1 MSRGS
6 VAGGPDPTI
15 VRLHPIRG
23 PAVVYGTLVIIIV
36 VVVVLGVVSNV
47 GGGQIAIAVVLTV
60 GGLALATFLGYLTLA
75 LVIPA
80 LEANATGVRCRISW
94 RKTVNAQW
102 REVAIEIDAEDPPGR
117 LRLKIN
123 GEPMPIDAQF
133 WRGFRDF
140 AILVASTPEA
150 ARTMSPAARR
160 EVRRFLHL
168 TG

>member
-6 VAGGPDPTI
+6 VAGGPDPTT

-36 VVVVLGVVSNV
+36 VVVVLGVVFERRRRTDRDR
-47 GGGQIAIAVVLTV
+47 VVLTV

-94 RKTVNAQW
+94 RKTVDAQW

-117 LRLKIN
+117 LR
-123 GEPMPIDAQF
+123 
-133 WRGFRDF
+133 
-140 AILVASTPEA
+140 
-150 ARTMSPAARR
+150 
-160 EVRRFLHL
+160 
-168 TG
+168 